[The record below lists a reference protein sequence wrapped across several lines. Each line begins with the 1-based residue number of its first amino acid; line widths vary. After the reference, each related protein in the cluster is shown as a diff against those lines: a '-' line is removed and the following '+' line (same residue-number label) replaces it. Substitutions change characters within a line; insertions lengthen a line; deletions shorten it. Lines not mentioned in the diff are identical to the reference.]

1 MNPDAPLEDEFDQS
15 DNFDTVDDEQEM
27 TELGRVRSDFLNNNR
42 FAPYQTILPF
52 QHTLEYLQSILVYPD
67 GDPSPV
73 EVNADETSEGDD
85 EQQKH
90 GDEIDPKID
99 LDGQRTNGAKNDETT

>member
-42 FAPYQTILPF
+42 FAPY
-52 QHTLEYLQSILVYPD
+52 
-67 GDPSPV
+67 
-73 EVNADETSEGDD
+73 
-85 EQQKH
+85 
-90 GDEIDPKID
+90 
-99 LDGQRTNGAKNDETT
+99 